1 MAIFLPALSSKNLKL
16 TPGERRFGTCLMRKL
31 EDDYHVWVNVPVG
44 PKQFRPDF
52 VVLHPGRGILV
63 LEVKD
68 WKLPTIRAMDRF
80 SVEMLTDR
88 GLVNVANPLEQSRG
102 YAIAIKEL
110 LERDPLLVQQAP
122 GATTAICCCPGGS
135 AWC

>member
-44 PKQFRPDF
+44 PKQFRPDY

-63 LEVKD
+63 LEVED
-68 WKLPTIRAMDRF
+68 
-80 SVEMLTDR
+80 
-88 GLVNVANPLEQSRG
+88 GLNEEHLSRVHP
-102 YAIAIKEL
+102 AKQL
-110 LERDPLLVQQAP
+110 SRSQVRL
-122 GATTAICCCPGGS
+122 
-135 AWC
+135 